1 MALGRQ
7 RHRGYAFVNL
17 PAGEGGAASAAD
29 ALRVIAALDGAELP
43 LTDAGA
49 SEEADRNLALN
60 VCPATTPVCKHFA
73 RDGVCR
79 FGDRCL
85 FRHVAR

>member
-43 LTDAGA
+43 LAEAGA
-49 SEEADRNLALN
+49 GEGADRSLALN
-60 VCPATTPVCKHFA
+60 VCPATAPVCKHFA

>member
-49 SEEADRNLALN
+49 GEEAGRNLALN